1 MQKPICLI
9 IGASLIACIGVAKAD
24 DHLFDAQQHG
34 LDADGNAIN
43 HTHAFDTN
51 KAGHSGDLAP
61 GQGSPFTGEERKT
74 PATDTDAA
82 NDHANV
88 KERDAK

>member
-1 MQKPICLI
+1 MKIRTPLI
-9 IGASLIACIGVAKAD
+9 VSASLIACIAIANAD

-34 LDADGNAIN
+34 LRSGTQASTNA
-43 HTHAFDTN
+43 HAFTEN

-61 GQGSPFTGEERKT
+61 GQGSPFAGNDTRT

-82 NDHANV
+82 NDHAHV
-88 KERDAK
+88 TDRTPK